1 MKWGT
6 AFRLALKSFLF
17 GLLWFIVGLLLVVGG
32 IFLFISGIRILA
44 FFAGF
49 AGLFLMFFG
58 FFAAIFRVSSGVFV
72 EKDELSLKPVEVT
85 YEKTG
90 LASVL
95 GQLIEQSVS
104 EKPAKSD
111 MARNMKG
118 SVVVRVEDM
127 DATATVEFNQGRITV
142 YNGQPAKGKFAMI
155 SASFEVINDL
165 ATGRA
170 GTLKTLRWILTR
182 KLKIKGIRMAR
193 KFQRILS

>member
-17 GLLWFIVGLLLVVGG
+17 GLLWFIVGFLLVVGA

-58 FFAAIFRVSSGVFV
+58 FFAAMFKVSSGVFLG
-72 EKDELSLKPVEVT
+72 KDEISIRPVEVT
-85 YEKTG
+85 YEREG
-90 LASVL
+90 LASIL
-95 GQLIEQSVS
+95 GQLIEQILS
-104 EKPAKSD
+104 EKPARANI
-111 MARNMKG
+111 ARDMKG
-118 SVVVRVEDM
+118 SVVVKVRDM

-142 YNGQPAKGKFAMI
+142 YNGQPVKGKFSVI
-155 SASFEVINDL
+155 SADFDVINDL

-170 GTLKTLRWILTR
+170 GTLKTMLWVLTR
-182 KLKIKGIRMAR
+182 RLRIKGIRMAR
-193 KFQRILS
+193 KFQKIFS

>member
-17 GLLWFIVGLLLVVGG
+17 GLLWFIVGFLLVVGA

-58 FFAAIFRVSSGVFV
+58 FFAAIFKVSSGVFLG
-72 EKDELSLKPVEVT
+72 KDEISVRPVEVT
-85 YEKTG
+85 YERDG
-90 LASVL
+90 LASIL
-95 GQLIEQSVS
+95 GQLIEQILS
-104 EKPAKSD
+104 EKPARANL
-111 MARNMKG
+111 ARDMKG
-118 SVVVRVEDM
+118 SVVVKVRDM

-142 YNGQPAKGKFAMI
+142 YNGQPVRGKFSVI
-155 SASFEVINDL
+155 SADFDVINDL

-170 GTLKTLRWILTR
+170 GMLKTMLWVLTR
-182 KLKIKGIRMAR
+182 RLRIKGIRMAR
-193 KFQRILS
+193 KFQKIFS